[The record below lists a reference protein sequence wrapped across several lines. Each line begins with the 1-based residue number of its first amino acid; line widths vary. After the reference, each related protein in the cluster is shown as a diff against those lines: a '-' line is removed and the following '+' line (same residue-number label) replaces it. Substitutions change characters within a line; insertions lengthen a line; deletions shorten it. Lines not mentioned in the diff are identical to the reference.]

1 MLDDLGNPHFWK
13 PPYINTRGINT
24 SQCGLEPGTLARI
37 GSSQR
42 QRLNEER
49 PGQSQQVQ
57 ICLANAAEIS
67 SRIGSSQRQRLKE
80 ERPYPRFLPPLQ
92 RLITRHPRLFVDAL
106 KEPHEVLVGERPE
119 WAPAQSDLPD
129 VLMQHCTDLL
139 LKEREQKEAYVPF
152 HRVLLKLAAEGQ
164 IR

>member
-80 ERPYPRFLPPLQ
+80 ERLGPPRAFL
-92 RLITRHPRLFVDAL
+92 LFL
-106 KEPHEVLVGERPE
+106 F
-119 WAPAQSDLPD
+119 
-129 VLMQHCTDLL
+129 C
-139 LKEREQKEAYVPF
+139 PF
-152 HRVLLKLAAEGQ
+152 
-164 IR
+164 